1 MNLDLVLME
10 LSQYMREEKYKRKN
24 KEGKYKEEKIPVLDT
39 KNMSNV
45 DTVYKK
51 FRRIENDN
59 YYRTEQEIF
68 YKQAKFLENFEDNYK
83 IKQDIYSSYIMKTP
97 CTNDGTGSSACRKS
111 PAKAGLFRMYKI

>member
-51 FRRIENDN
+51 FRRIE
-59 YYRTEQEIF
+59 I
-68 YKQAKFLENFEDNYK
+68 
-83 IKQDIYSSYIMKTP
+83 
-97 CTNDGTGSSACRKS
+97 
-111 PAKAGLFRMYKI
+111 